1 MAVESWYLVVSAE
14 FDDPI
19 DADADANVAS
29 FEGSRLV
36 VSMWNDELVE

>member
-1 MAVESWYLVVSAE
+1 MVVSAE
-14 FDDPI
+14 IEEPI

-36 VSMWNDELVE
+36 VSMGNDELVE